1 MMDIYNHIEPTLA
14 SFESQQDWEDAI
26 YYATTSA
33 KHLTIKDFDKIV
45 KQIEKK
51 GNSNMS
57 ISNLRSM
64 MNERFSDGRLEG
76 IAEGESRGK
85 AEFGRHAVL
94 NVLRRRFKLAE
105 VPEEIEIVIRQKNDP
120 IVLDALNVH
129 AATCQSLEEFVE
141 ILN

>member
-26 YYATTSA
+26 YYATTST

-45 KQIEKK
+45 KQIKKK

-64 MNERFSDGRLEG
+64 MNERFSDG
-76 IAEGESRGK
+76 IAKGEARGK
-85 AEFGRHAVL
+85 AEGLRHAVL

-120 IVLDALNVH
+120 IVLESLLSSALDS
-129 AATCQSLEEFVE
+129 QSLEEFVE
-141 ILN
+141 VLS